1 LLKGIAGQIVLA
13 VALIIALPMVL
24 DAQESGQV
32 RVSVRVIRSVIPEMQ
47 AAKAA
52 WLSQFAEPDVSKKN
66 VAKQSFQTERGYA
79 QITTESLSPAP
90 DTTLRQVDAA
100 AESGVQNDPTRVLM
114 TVAYTAN

>member
-1 LLKGIAGQIVLA
+1 MLKGFVGQVVLA
-13 VALIIALPMVL
+13 VALVIATPMAL

-32 RVSVRVIRSVIPEMQ
+32 RVSVRIIRSVIPEMQ

-52 WLSQFAEPDVSKKN
+52 WLSQFVAPGVSKKN
-66 VAKQSFQTERGYA
+66 LAKQSFQTERGFA

-90 DTTLRQVDAA
+90 DMTPSQVDAA
-100 AESGVQNDPTRVLM
+100 AESGVENDPARVLM